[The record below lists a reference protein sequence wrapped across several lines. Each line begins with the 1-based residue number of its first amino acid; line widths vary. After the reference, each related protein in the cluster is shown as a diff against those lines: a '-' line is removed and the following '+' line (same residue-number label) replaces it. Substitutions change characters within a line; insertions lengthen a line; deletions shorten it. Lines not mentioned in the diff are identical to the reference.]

1 MGSLLMGVVVLAV
14 FSIGVILLWRRSE
27 PWWRFVLYGLA
38 VSPLPASLTLD
49 HFHTLRLIGLPI
61 FLLVL
66 TVPAIEFLLREGE
79 RDFVRRAFLIL
90 LVVSILVQGALF
102 QWRFRVSMP
111 REDAFDSYYQELLA
125 TALRRPERPIILRDK
140 TPAAYV
146 YAFWYSTLNNVDV
159 NNFQRASQDEQIAPG
174 SLVISHELP
183 CTNCEIIAER
193 GQFRV
198 YVQK

>member
-1 MGSLLMGVVVLAV
+1 
-14 FSIGVILLWRRSE
+14 
-27 PWWRFVLYGLA
+27 
-38 VSPLPASLTLD
+38 
-49 HFHTLRLIGLPI
+49 IGLPI
-61 FLLVL
+61 FLIVL

-79 RDFVRRAFLIL
+79 RDFVRRVFLL
-90 LVVSILVQGALF
+90 VLVVSVIVQGAVF

-125 TALRRPERPIILRDK
+125 TALRRPERPITLLDK

-146 YAFWYSTLNNVDV
+146 YAFWYSTLHHVDV
-159 NNFQRASQDEQIAPG
+159 NNFRRATQNEQVAPG

-183 CTNCEIIAER
+183 CTSCEIIAER